1 MQTTDDRLTRVVVLI
16 PTYNERENLPQIVA
30 RVRAA
35 TPHVDILILED
46 NSPDGTGEVADAL
59 AAGDPAVH
67 VMHRPGKA
75 GLGAAYLA
83 GFQWALD
90 QGYDAAVEMDADGSH
105 QPEQLPR
112 LLEAGRFADV
122 VIGSRWTAGGSVVNW
137 PAHRKVLSRGG
148 NLYVNAMLGIS
159 VGDATA
165 GYRLYRRSALEA
177 IDLAGVSSAGYCFQ
191 VDMTWR
197 AVQAGLRIV
206 EVPIQFVERVVGD
219 SKMSQAIVAEAL
231 RNVTVWGVQKRAA
244 QVGRAARSARE
255 RTRGL
260 GAGAA
265 AREGRWHRL

>member
-1 MQTTDDRLTRVVVLI
+1 MQTSDDRLTRVLVLI
-16 PTYNERENLPQIVA
+16 PTYNERDNLPRIVA

-35 TPHVDILILED
+35 TPEVDILVLED

-59 AAGDPAVH
+59 AASDPAVH
-67 VMHRPGKA
+67 VMHRPGKT

-83 GFQWALD
+83 GFQWALSH
-90 QGYDAAVEMDADGSH
+90 GYDAAVEMDADGSH

-122 VIGSRWTAGGSVVNW
+122 VIGSRWAPGGSVVNW
-137 PAHRKVLSRGG
+137 PAHRKALSRGG

-159 VGDATA
+159 VADATA
-165 GYRLYRRSALEA
+165 GYRLYRRSALES

-206 EVPIQFVERVVGD
+206 EVPIEFVERAVGD
-219 SKMSQAIVAEAL
+219 SKMSQAIVVEAL
-231 RNVTVWGVQKRAA
+231 RNVTVWGLQKRAGQA
-244 QVGRAARSARE
+244 GGFARSAQQRA
-255 RTRGL
+255 RGIS
-260 GAGAA
+260 AGRP
-265 AREGRWHRL
+265 AREGTWHRL